1 MSIPIQPFQ
10 FPDLKTNHQLYIKR
24 EDLIHPNISGNKYWK
39 MKYNLLKAQELNCKT
54 LITFGGA
61 MSNHIYATAAC
72 GFENNFNTIAIIRGE
87 EIANGWH
94 DNLTLKQAHQ
104 WGMKFY
110 FVPRSEYRL
119 KEKSPLIQSILK
131 DIPNH
136 YLIPEG
142 GTNAL
147 AVKGASEILSKET
160 KSFDVITTAVGTGGT
175 ISGLLKGSAKH
186 QHILGF
192 PALKNAEFLKTEILK
207 LTEKTNFDLILDYHF
222 GGYAKVKTNLIQF
235 INDFFQLNKIL
246 LDPIYTGKMMYG
258 LYEML
263 KNGLISDKKKILAIH
278 TGGLQGIHEMNK
290 ILIKN
295 KKPLILTNL

>member
-10 FPDLKTNHQLYIKR
+10 FPDLKTNHQLFIKR
-24 EDLIHPNISGNKYWK
+24 EDLIHPIISGNKFWK
-39 MKYNLLKAQELNCKT
+39 MKYNLLRAKDLNCKT

-61 MSNHIYATAAC
+61 MSNHIVATAGA
-72 GFENNFNTIAIIRGE
+72 GKENNFKTIGIIRGE
-87 EIANGWH
+87 EIENCWK
-94 DNLTLKQAHQ
+94 DNLTLQEAHQ
-104 WGMKFY
+104 LGMEFY

-119 KEKSPLIQSILK
+119 KEHSTQIQNFLQT
-131 DIPNH
+131 IPNH
-136 YLIPEG
+136 YLVPEG
-142 GTNAL
+142 GTNEL
-147 AVKGASEILSKET
+147 AVLGASEILSKET
-160 KSFDVITTAVGTGGT
+160 EIFDIITIAVGTGGT
-175 ISGLLKGSAKH
+175 ISGLLKGSYSH

-192 PALKNAEFLKTEILK
+192 PALKNAEFLRSEILK

-290 ILIKN
+290 ILMKN
-295 KKPLILTNL
+295 EKPLILTKL